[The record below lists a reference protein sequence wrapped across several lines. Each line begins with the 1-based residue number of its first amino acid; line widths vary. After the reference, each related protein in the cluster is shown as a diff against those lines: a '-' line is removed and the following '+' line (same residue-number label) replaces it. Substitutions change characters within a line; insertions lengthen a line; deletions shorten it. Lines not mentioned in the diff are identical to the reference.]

1 MPRALV
7 VLALA
12 LAAGACAGSRTVVPV
27 TMGASASPMP
37 RSAYELVTHEQAV
50 DRHASFRAAFG
61 ESLAKFE
68 QEALAHLA
76 SAVR

>member
-12 LAAGACAGSRTVVPV
+12 LVAGA
-27 TMGASASPMP
+27 
-37 RSAYELVTHEQAV
+37 
-50 DRHASFRAAFG
+50 FG
-61 ESLAKFE
+61 QSLAEVE